1 MAKAI
6 VVEDAQLV
14 HAVAVARVTSKENG
28 SRDAALLLCFFGTGM
43 KPTELSQLLVSD
55 YLSPGG
61 ETLAETVV
69 RAEIAFNGRPRPLCW
84 VNQKLI
90 KAVDKHLADRI
101 RLGYGITGKV
111 TA

>member
-1 MAKAI
+1 MCI
-6 VVEDAQLV
+6 
-14 HAVAVARVTSKENG
+14 
-28 SRDAALLLCFFGTGM
+28 RDRLLCFFGTGM